1 MSQCPS
7 SPSWMTA
14 LLAAF
19 VLCTGCQAEP
29 EGEPDPEPVLVSS
42 DGASVL
48 IPPGALDGEVDIAI
62 EAVSSPPVAAPDG
75 LEFLGP
81 AFAFTPHDTQFQLP
95 VTISLPHGY
104 AAAGQASPEVYRL
117 GGNDD
122 SDWLIPDD
130 LFAEFSEEGVL
141 FDTQHFSYYAVMVPY
156 GQDGTDEEAL
166 GDR

>member
-14 LLAAF
+14 LLAAL

-62 EAVSSPPVAAPDG
+62 EAVTSPPEGAPDG

-81 AFAFTPHDTQFQLP
+81 AFAFTPHDTQFHLP

-104 AAAGQASPEVYRL
+104 AAAGQLTPEVYRL
-117 GGNDD
+117 GGDD
-122 SDWLIPDD
+122 DTTWLIPDD
-130 LFAEFSEEGVL
+130 LVPEFSDDGVL
-141 FDTQHFSYYAVMVPY
+141 FDTEHFSYYAVMVVY
-156 GQDGTDEEAL
+156 SGSDELPAA
-166 GDR
+166 R